1 MGNKKKEKKQK
12 KTSYSYFAFFCEMI
26 DCACQASTALNN
38 MFSDF
43 QSKNLRQEADVIHE
57 IEHAADLKKHDM
69 MSQLLREFL
78 PPIDREDIVNISH
91 VLDEIVDLIEEV
103 VLSLY
108 MNDIQ
113 KCRPDVQPMVALI
126 VKQCEELQKLM
137 AEFENYKKSDKLL
150 QSIIVINTLE
160 EEGDR
165 LYLEAMRNLK
175 LTCSDPFEMI
185 AWRDI
190 YSSLEDCSDACEKVA
205 DAVEEVVMK
214 NTRSSYAKT
223 GRATRPAGFS
233 GC

>member
-1 MGNKKKEKKQK
+1 MDKKKRIVIALGGNALGNTLPEQ
-12 KTSYSYFAFFCEMI
+12 M
-26 DCACQASTALNN
+26 TAV
-38 MFSDF
+38 
-43 QSKNLRQEADVIHE
+43 KITAK
-57 IEHAADLKKHDM
+57 A
-69 MSQLLREFL
+69 
-78 PPIDREDIVNISH
+78 
-91 VLDEIVDLIEEV
+91 IVDLIEEV

-214 NTRSSYAKT
+214 NT
-223 GRATRPAGFS
+223 
-233 GC
+233 

>member
-38 MFSDF
+38 MFSNY
-43 QSKNLRQEADVIHE
+43 QPKNLRQEADVIHE

-103 VLSLY
+103 VLCLY

-113 KCRPDVQPMVALI
+113 KCRSDVQPMVALI

-214 NTRSSYAKT
+214 NT
-223 GRATRPAGFS
+223 
-233 GC
+233 

>member
-1 MGNKKKEKKQK
+1 MGTKKKEKKQK

-38 MFSDF
+38 MFSDY
-43 QSKNLRQEADVIHE
+43 QPRNLRQEADVIHE

-103 VLSLY
+103 VLCLY

-150 QSIIVINTLE
+150 ESIIVINTLE

-190 YSSLEDCSDACEKVA
+190 YSSLEDCCDACEKVA

-214 NTRSSYAKT
+214 NT
-223 GRATRPAGFS
+223 
-233 GC
+233 

>member
-43 QSKNLRQEADVIHE
+43 QSKNLRQEADVIHQ

-103 VLSLY
+103 VLCLY

-150 QSIIVINTLE
+150 ESIIVINTLE

-214 NTRSSYAKT
+214 NT
-223 GRATRPAGFS
+223 
-233 GC
+233 

>member
-38 MFSDF
+38 MFSDY
-43 QSKNLRQEADVIHE
+43 QPKNLRQEADVIHE

-108 MNDIQ
+108 MNDIR

-126 VKQCEELQKLM
+126 ARQCEELRKLM
-137 AEFENYKKSDKLL
+137 AEFENYKKSDKLME
-150 QSIIVINTLE
+150 SIIVINTLE

-175 LTCSDPFEMI
+175 LTCSDPFELI

-214 NTRSSYAKT
+214 NT
-223 GRATRPAGFS
+223 
-233 GC
+233 

>member
-1 MGNKKKEKKQK
+1 
-12 KTSYSYFAFFCEMI
+12 MI
-26 DCACQASTALNN
+26 HQ
-38 MFSDF
+38 
-43 QSKNLRQEADVIHE
+43 

-137 AEFENYKKSDKLL
+137 AEFENYKKSDKLRE
-150 QSIIVINTLE
+150 SIIVINTLE

-214 NTRSSYAKT
+214 NT
-223 GRATRPAGFS
+223 
-233 GC
+233 

>member
-1 MGNKKKEKKQK
+1 MAK
-12 KTSYSYFAFFCEMI
+12 KTGYSYFTFFCEMI
-26 DCACQASTALNN
+26 DCACKASTALNA
-38 MFSDF
+38 MFADF
-43 QSKNLRQEADVIHE
+43 QPDRLRQEADAIHE

-150 QSIIVINTLE
+150 ESIIVINTLE

-214 NTRSSYAKT
+214 NT
-223 GRATRPAGFS
+223 
-233 GC
+233 

>member
-43 QSKNLRQEADVIHE
+43 QSKNLRQEADVIHQ

-150 QSIIVINTLE
+150 ESIIVINTLE

-175 LTCSDPFEMI
+175 TTSTDPFELI

-214 NTRSSYAKT
+214 NT
-223 GRATRPAGFS
+223 
-233 GC
+233 

>member
-38 MFSDF
+38 MFSNY
-43 QSKNLRQEADVIHE
+43 QPKNLRQEADVIHE

-150 QSIIVINTLE
+150 QSIIVINMLE

-214 NTRSSYAKT
+214 NT
-223 GRATRPAGFS
+223 
-233 GC
+233 

>member
-1 MGNKKKEKKQK
+1 
-12 KTSYSYFAFFCEMI
+12 MI

-43 QSKNLRQEADVIHE
+43 QSNNLRQEADVIHQ

-150 QSIIVINTLE
+150 ESIIVINTLE

-214 NTRSSYAKT
+214 NT
-223 GRATRPAGFS
+223 
-233 GC
+233 

>member
-43 QSKNLRQEADVIHE
+43 QSKNLRQEADVIHQ

-137 AEFENYKKSDKLL
+137 AEFENYKKSDKLRE
-150 QSIIVINTLE
+150 SIIVINTLE

-175 LTCSDPFEMI
+175 LTCSDPFELI

-214 NTRSSYAKT
+214 NT
-223 GRATRPAGFS
+223 
-233 GC
+233 

>member
-38 MFSDF
+38 MFSNY
-43 QSKNLRQEADVIHE
+43 QPKNLRQEADVIHE

-103 VLSLY
+103 VLCLY

-126 VKQCEELQKLM
+126 AKQCEELRKLM

-214 NTRSSYAKT
+214 NT
-223 GRATRPAGFS
+223 
-233 GC
+233 

>member
-38 MFSDF
+38 MFSEF

-137 AEFENYKKSDKLL
+137 AEFENYKKSDKLRE
-150 QSIIVINTLE
+150 SIIVINTLE

-214 NTRSSYAKT
+214 NT
-223 GRATRPAGFS
+223 
-233 GC
+233 

>member
-38 MFSDF
+38 MFRDY
-43 QSKNLRQEADVIHE
+43 QPRNLRQEADVIHE

-103 VLSLY
+103 VLCLY

-113 KCRPDVQPMVALI
+113 KCRSDVQPMVALI

-214 NTRSSYAKT
+214 NT
-223 GRATRPAGFS
+223 
-233 GC
+233 

>member
-38 MFSDF
+38 MFSNYE
-43 QSKNLRQEADVIHE
+43 STNLRQEADVIHQ

-150 QSIIVINTLE
+150 ESIIVINTLE

-214 NTRSSYAKT
+214 NT
-223 GRATRPAGFS
+223 
-233 GC
+233 

>member
-137 AEFENYKKSDKLL
+137 AEFENYKKSDKLME
-150 QSIIVINTLE
+150 SIIVINTLE

-214 NTRSSYAKT
+214 NT
-223 GRATRPAGFS
+223 
-233 GC
+233 

>member
-38 MFSDF
+38 MFSGF
-43 QSKNLRQEADVIHE
+43 QSKNLRQEADVIHQ

-113 KCRPDVQPMVALI
+113 KCRQDVQPMVALI

-137 AEFENYKKSDKLL
+137 AEFENYKKSDKLRE
-150 QSIIVINTLE
+150 SIIVINTLE

-214 NTRSSYAKT
+214 NT
-223 GRATRPAGFS
+223 
-233 GC
+233 

>member
-1 MGNKKKEKKQK
+1 MGKKNKENKEKKQK
-12 KTSYSYFAFFCEMI
+12 KAGYSYFAFFCEMI
-26 DCACQASTALNN
+26 ECACEASTALNA
-38 MFSDF
+38 MFSNF
-43 QSKNLRQEADVIHE
+43 ESANLRQEADVIHE

-108 MNDIQ
+108 MNDIR

-126 VKQCEELQKLM
+126 AKQCEELRKLM
-137 AEFENYKKSDKLL
+137 AEFENYKKSDKLME
-150 QSIIVINTLE
+150 SIIVINTLE

-175 LTCSDPFEMI
+175 LTCSDPFELI
-185 AWRDI
+185 AWRDM

-214 NTRSSYAKT
+214 NT
-223 GRATRPAGFS
+223 
-233 GC
+233 

>member
-38 MFSDF
+38 MFSDY
-43 QSKNLRQEADVIHE
+43 QPRNLRQEADVIHE

-175 LTCSDPFEMI
+175 TTSTDPFELI

-214 NTRSSYAKT
+214 NT
-223 GRATRPAGFS
+223 
-233 GC
+233 

>member
-1 MGNKKKEKKQK
+1 MGKKNKENKEKKQK
-12 KTSYSYFAFFCEMI
+12 KAGYSYFAFFCEMI
-26 DCACQASTALNN
+26 ECACEASTALNA
-38 MFSDF
+38 MFSNF
-43 QSKNLRQEADVIHE
+43 ESANLRQEADVIHE

-108 MNDIQ
+108 MNDIR

-126 VKQCEELQKLM
+126 AKQCEELHKLM
-137 AEFENYKKSDKLL
+137 AEFENYKKSDKLME
-150 QSIIVINTLE
+150 SIIVINTLE

-175 LTCSDPFEMI
+175 LTCSDPFELI

-214 NTRSSYAKT
+214 NT
-223 GRATRPAGFS
+223 
-233 GC
+233 

>member
-38 MFSDF
+38 KFSDY
-43 QSKNLRQEADVIHE
+43 QPKNLRQEADVIHE

-205 DAVEEVVMK
+205 DAVEVVVMK
-214 NTRSSYAKT
+214 NT
-223 GRATRPAGFS
+223 
-233 GC
+233 

>member
-26 DCACQASTALNN
+26 GCACQASTALNN

-103 VLSLY
+103 VLCLY

-214 NTRSSYAKT
+214 NT
-223 GRATRPAGFS
+223 
-233 GC
+233 

>member
-108 MNDIQ
+108 MNDIH
-113 KCRPDVQPMVALI
+113 KCRPDVMPMVDLI
-126 VKQCEELQKLM
+126 VKQCQELQKLM
-137 AEFENYKKSDKLL
+137 AEFENYKKSDKLMD
-150 QSIIVINTLE
+150 SIIAINTME
-160 EEGDR
+160 EEGDNLHR
-165 LYLEAMRNLK
+165 EAMRNLK
-175 LTCSDPFEMI
+175 LTCSDPFELI

-190 YSSLEDCSDACEKVA
+190 YACLENCCDACEKVA

-214 NTRSSYAKT
+214 NT
-223 GRATRPAGFS
+223 
-233 GC
+233 

>member
-12 KTSYSYFAFFCEMI
+12 KASYSYFAFFCEMI

-38 MFSDF
+38 MFSDY
-43 QSKNLRQEADVIHE
+43 QPRNLRQEADVIHE

-113 KCRPDVQPMVALI
+113 KCRSDVQPMVALI
-126 VKQCEELQKLM
+126 AKQCEELRKLM
-137 AEFENYKKSDKLL
+137 AEFENYKKSDKLMD
-150 QSIIVINTLE
+150 SIIAINTME
-160 EEGDR
+160 EEGDKLHR
-165 LYLEAMRNLK
+165 EAMRNLK
-175 LTCSDPFEMI
+175 LTCSDPFELI

-190 YSSLEDCSDACEKVA
+190 YACLENCCDACEKVA

-214 NTRSSYAKT
+214 NT
-223 GRATRPAGFS
+223 
-233 GC
+233 

>member
-150 QSIIVINTLE
+150 ESIIVINTLE

-165 LYLEAMRNLK
+165 LYIEAMRNLK
-175 LTCSDPFEMI
+175 RGGTDAVELI
-185 AWRDI
+185 AWKEI
-190 YSSLEDCSDACEKVA
+190 YSSLEDCCDACEKVA

-214 NTRSSYAKT
+214 NT
-223 GRATRPAGFS
+223 
-233 GC
+233 

>member
-1 MGNKKKEKKQK
+1 MDTARNKKNHQKQQHP
-12 KTSYSYFAFFCEMI
+12 SYRHVAFVCELI
-26 DCACQASTALNN
+26 DCACQATSALNN
-38 MFSDF
+38 MFSDY
-43 QSKNLRQEADVIHE
+43 QPRNLRQEADVIHE

-214 NTRSSYAKT
+214 NT
-223 GRATRPAGFS
+223 
-233 GC
+233 

>member
-43 QSKNLRQEADVIHE
+43 QSKNLRQEADVIHQ

-108 MNDIQ
+108 MNDIR

-126 VKQCEELQKLM
+126 VKECEELRKLIS
-137 AEFENYKKSDKLL
+137 EFENYKKSEKLME
-150 QSIIVINTLE
+150 SIIIINTLE

-175 LTCSDPFEMI
+175 LTCPDPFEMI

-214 NTRSSYAKT
+214 NT
-223 GRATRPAGFS
+223 
-233 GC
+233 

>member
-1 MGNKKKEKKQK
+1 MGKKNKENKEKKQK
-12 KTSYSYFAFFCEMI
+12 KAGYSYFAFFCEMI
-26 DCACQASTALNN
+26 ECACEASTALNA
-38 MFSDF
+38 MFSNF
-43 QSKNLRQEADVIHE
+43 ESANLRQEADVIHE

-108 MNDIQ
+108 MNDIR

-126 VKQCEELQKLM
+126 AKQCEELRKLM

-150 QSIIVINTLE
+150 ESIIVINTLE

-214 NTRSSYAKT
+214 NT
-223 GRATRPAGFS
+223 
-233 GC
+233 

>member
-1 MGNKKKEKKQK
+1 MGKKNKENKEKKQK
-12 KTSYSYFAFFCEMI
+12 KAGYSYFAFFCEMI
-26 DCACQASTALNN
+26 ECACAASTALND
-38 MFSDF
+38 MFSNF
-43 QSKNLRQEADVIHE
+43 ESANLRQEADVIHE

-108 MNDIQ
+108 MNDIR

-126 VKQCEELQKLM
+126 AKQCEELRKLM
-137 AEFENYKKSDKLL
+137 AEFENYKKSDKLME
-150 QSIIVINTLE
+150 SIIVINTLE

-175 LTCSDPFEMI
+175 LTCSDPFELI

-214 NTRSSYAKT
+214 NT
-223 GRATRPAGFS
+223 
-233 GC
+233 

>member
-38 MFSDF
+38 MFSNY
-43 QSKNLRQEADVIHE
+43 QPRNLRQEADVIHE

-113 KCRPDVQPMVALI
+113 KCRSDVQPMVALI

-214 NTRSSYAKT
+214 NT
-223 GRATRPAGFS
+223 
-233 GC
+233 

>member
-38 MFSDF
+38 MFSNY
-43 QSKNLRQEADVIHE
+43 QPKNLRQEADVIHE

-103 VLSLY
+103 VLCLY

-214 NTRSSYAKT
+214 NT
-223 GRATRPAGFS
+223 
-233 GC
+233 